1 MTKISVVFFLS
12 TRRETAC
19 KVQKAGEK
27 YLSIVFKQFIILF
40 FTQVSGDLNLVR
52 RYHVDRNNVGSKS
65 FS

>member
-12 TRRETAC
+12 TRRGTIC

-27 YLSIVFKQFIILF
+27 YLWIVYK
-40 FTQVSGDLNLVR
+40 QVSGDLNLVR
-52 RYHVDRNNVGSKS
+52 RYHVDRNNVGSQS

>member
-27 YLSIVFKQFIILF
+27 YLSIVYKQVIFL
-40 FTQVSGDLNLVR
+40 TQSE
-52 RYHVDRNNVGSKS
+52 RYHVDRNNVGSKR
-65 FS
+65 FP